1 MKASDRFRHG
11 CGDFRR
17 GGALA
22 TIWPTCFI
30 LIASSSSTTA
40 KPNSG
45 PSRLLS
51 CFHNLAMH
59 IR

>member
-17 GGALA
+17 GGVLA

-30 LIASSSSTTA
+30 LI
-40 KPNSG
+40 G
-45 PSRLLS
+45 LFLL
-51 CFHNLAMH
+51 NYREA
-59 IR
+59 